1 MVLDLVILLCFDG
14 CLLVD
19 VCMRLICALVVI
31 WLVWLG
37 LAGDFAVLA
46 LVVWVPMLRI
56 AGLVIMVDFRLLVCM
71 LDCCYCW
78 VVECGWVLA
87 CCLGC
92 LGLVIVG
99 MWVFGCGC

>member
-1 MVLDLVILLCFDG
+1 
-14 CLLVD
+14 
-19 VCMRLICALVVI
+19 
-31 WLVWLG
+31 
-37 LAGDFAVLA
+37 
-46 LVVWVPMLRI
+46 MLRI

-99 MWVFGCGC
+99 MWVFDCGC